1 MFKFIKLIVFTSLL
15 SFSMTVKSS
24 VHDFALPLT
33 CSEEMSTL
41 VKQHPESLV
50 VHVKGLVCSSCAIGI
65 RLKLS
70 KLDGVDISKFSN
82 GIKLDS
88 SNQYVILAV
97 KNNVDFNQV
106 FKSIKLAGYDPL
118 NLCYLNGEKIEKIKY
133 NI

>member
-1 MFKFIKLIVFTSLL
+1 MFKFIKFIVIVSTFLL
-15 SFSMTVKSS
+15 SITVKSS
-24 VHDFALPLT
+24 VQDFALSLT

-41 VKQHPESLV
+41 VKQYPESLV

-97 KNNVDFNQV
+97 KNNVDFNEI
-106 FKSIKLAGYDPL
+106 FKIIKLAGYDPL
-118 NLCYLNGEKIEKIKY
+118 HLCYLNGEKIEKIKF